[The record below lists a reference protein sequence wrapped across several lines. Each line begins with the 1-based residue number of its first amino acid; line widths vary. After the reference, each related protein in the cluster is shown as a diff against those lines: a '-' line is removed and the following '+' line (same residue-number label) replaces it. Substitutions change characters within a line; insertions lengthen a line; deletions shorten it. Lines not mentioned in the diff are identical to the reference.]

1 MLQIPCCEG
10 RDSAAMKALYHV
22 LKDHKNPMIQDLIN
36 SSYEHC
42 CRDEMEIL
50 VGDGDLMDS
59 EDCGAESA
67 VRVCL
72 VNRSFNAALQLAVK
86 KMQDAKLVIDH
97 FGFSIEYSAPEN
109 EETRLSDKLTV
120 LINDIGIAMKSMEY
134 ALFRG
139 KIYKKCPMA
148 KFTYAYKCEVKAFI
162 NCLAANESFK
172 SRLLQNMRKVI
183 DVLADPDCEVIRPIC
198 VDYNL
203 IEVNSGQCW
212 SIKERCFVSSPIPEE
227 KIGVVTPRAFVK
239 FDSSKEP
246 DAKYFREILQ
256 NSLNEAEIGEFC
268 EDFLRLLNFNQ
279 KRHKDRVP
287 CLVGDANS
295 GKTSLFLP
303 ILASVHQS
311 KIATVT
317 KQTTFNKAMITKSTE
332 VIFIDEASTST
343 MDIDDWKIL
352 TQGGYTAC
360 DVKYQTARSFINR
373 CPMLIT
379 AQQKLQFKAEDQ
391 PAMERRLRNY
401 TFKSLPAPKKRAADW
416 LRKHP
421 MECVAWAAK
430 QARRAEEEEDTSENS
445 DEDEVDQDM
454 ENDDGTLPEADKE
467 ALRKM
472 VLVDVLGHHSQ
483 ETGDEEVLGS
493 EQGSGEENVGSNE
506 APSIATLRQ
515 IIEECSPMSLRH
527 RQAARVLEKRLDDN
541 ERMQEWHREEH
552 GRRQQQ
558 LMTRGVTREHAQLLP
573 EDASDPLPTPIM
585 EDLADFRRQSL
596 REELVSRRMK
606 AREAFQGPWLQSTE
620 RTLRN
625 YCKTAYVDSQARA
638 SLEAYQ
644 LLLQE
649 KLKQHHQNLGFNPD
663 CPMALEERKRACVA
677 LGLLS
682 KEHRDLVTTL
692 FQTLPAVDE
701 LGEPP
706 ELASQNATPPPVDN
720 NENSSNDEADL
731 FITQQVPAS
740 PAPTL
745 QIRST
750 APVRLRSASKKKNK
764 KRSSTGDVGNPGKK
778 PRNSILNY
786 FVSQN

>member
-1 MLQIPCCEG
+1 
-10 RDSAAMKALYHV
+10 MKALYYV

-42 CRDEMEIL
+42 CREEMEFL
-50 VGDGDLMDS
+50 VGDGDLLDS
-59 EDCGAESA
+59 DNCGTESA
-67 VRVCL
+67 ARVCL
-72 VNRSFNAALQLAVK
+72 VNPSFNAALQLAVK
-86 KMQDAKLVIDH
+86 KLQDAKLVIDQ
-97 FGFSIEYSAPEN
+97 FGFSPEYLNSAQEN
-109 EETRLSDKLTV
+109 DETRLSDKLTV

-212 SIKERCFVSSPIPEE
+212 SVKERCFLSSPIPEE
-227 KIGVVTPRAFVK
+227 KIGLVTPRAFVK
-239 FDSSKEP
+239 YESSKEP

-303 ILASVHQS
+303 ILALVHHS

-317 KQTTFNKAMITKSTE
+317 KQRAFNKAMITKATE

-391 PAMERRLRNY
+391 PAMDRRLRNY

-430 QARRAEEEEDTSENS
+430 HARRAEEEEDTSENS
-445 DEDEVDQDM
+445 DEQEVDQDM
-454 ENDDGTLPEADKE
+454 ENDDGILPEAEKE

-472 VLVDVLGHHSQ
+472 VLVDVLADPSQ

-493 EQGSGEENVGSNE
+493 EHGRGEELDGLNE
-506 APSIATLRQ
+506 APSIAALRQ

-527 RQAARVLEKRLDDN
+527 RQAARVLEKHLDDN
-541 ERMQEWHREEH
+541 VRMQDWNREAHRQ
-552 GRRQQQ
+552 RQQQ
-558 LMTRGVTREHAQLLP
+558 LMARGVTREHADMLP

-596 REELVSRRMK
+596 REDIVTRRAK
-606 AREAFQGPWLQSTE
+606 AREAFQGSWLQSTE
-620 RTLRN
+620 RELHETTL
-625 YCKTAYVDSQARA
+625 KLLTADVDSQARA

-644 LLLQE
+644 LLLQD
-649 KLKQHHQNLGFNPD
+649 KLKQHHQNLGFNLD
-663 CPMALEERKRACVA
+663 CTITLEERKRACVA

-682 KEHRDLVTTL
+682 KEHRDLITTL
-692 FQTLPAVDE
+692 FQPLPTVDVV
-701 LGEPP
+701 GEPS
-706 ELASQNATPPPVDN
+706 EVASKNATPSQEDHN
-720 NENSSNDEADL
+720 EENSDNEDQL
-731 FITQQVPAS
+731 FITPVQAS
-740 PAPTL
+740 PVPTS
-745 QIRST
+745 QVRST
-750 APVRLRSASKKKNK
+750 APVRLGSTSKRKK
-764 KRSSTGDVGNPGKK
+764 KRSCTGNVENAGKK

-786 FVSQN
+786 FLSQN

>member
-1 MLQIPCCEG
+1 
-10 RDSAAMKALYHV
+10 MKALYYV

-42 CRDEMEIL
+42 CREEMEFL
-50 VGDGDLMDS
+50 VGDGDLLDS
-59 EDCGAESA
+59 DNCGTESA
-67 VRVCL
+67 ARVCL
-72 VNRSFNAALQLAVK
+72 VNPSFNAALQLAVK
-86 KMQDAKLVIDH
+86 KLQDAKLVIDQ
-97 FGFSIEYSAPEN
+97 FGFSPEYLNSAQEN
-109 EETRLSDKLTV
+109 DETRLSDKLTV

-183 DVLADPDCEVIRPIC
+183 DVLAEPDCEVIRPIC

-212 SIKERCFVSSPIPEE
+212 SVKERCFLSSPIPEE
-227 KIGVVTPRAFVK
+227 KIGLVTPRAFVK
-239 FDSSKEP
+239 YESSKEP

-303 ILASVHQS
+303 ILALVHHS

-317 KQTTFNKAMITKSTE
+317 KQRAFNKAMITKATE

-391 PAMERRLRNY
+391 PAMDRRLRNY

-430 QARRAEEEEDTSENS
+430 HARRAEEEEDTSENS
-445 DEDEVDQDM
+445 DEQEVDQDM
-454 ENDDGTLPEADKE
+454 ENDDGILPEAEKE

-472 VLVDVLGHHSQ
+472 VLVDVLADPSQ

-493 EQGSGEENVGSNE
+493 EHGRGEELDGLNE
-506 APSIATLRQ
+506 APSIAALRQ

-541 ERMQEWHREEH
+541 VRMQDWNREAHRQ
-552 GRRQQQ
+552 RQQQ
-558 LMTRGVTREHAQLLP
+558 LMARGVTREHADMLP

-596 REELVSRRMK
+596 REDIVTRRAK

-620 RTLRN
+620 RELHETTL
-625 YCKTAYVDSQARA
+625 KLLTADVDSQARA

-644 LLLQE
+644 LLLQD
-649 KLKQHHQNLGFNPD
+649 KLKQHHQNLGFNRD
-663 CPMALEERKRACVA
+663 CTITLEERKRACVA

-682 KEHRDLVTTL
+682 KEHRDLITTL
-692 FQTLPAVDE
+692 FQPLPTVDVV
-701 LGEPP
+701 GEPS
-706 ELASQNATPPPVDN
+706 EVASKNATPSQEDHN
-720 NENSSNDEADL
+720 EENSDNEDQL
-731 FITQQVPAS
+731 FITPVQAS
-740 PAPTL
+740 PVPTS
-745 QIRST
+745 QVRST
-750 APVRLRSASKKKNK
+750 APVRLRSTSKRKK
-764 KRSSTGDVGNPGKK
+764 KRSCTGNVENAGKK

-786 FVSQN
+786 FLSQN